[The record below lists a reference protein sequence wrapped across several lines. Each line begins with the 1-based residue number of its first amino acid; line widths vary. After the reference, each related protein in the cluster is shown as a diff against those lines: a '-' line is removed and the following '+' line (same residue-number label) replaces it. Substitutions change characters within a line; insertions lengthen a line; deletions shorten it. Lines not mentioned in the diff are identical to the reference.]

1 VRASSATKKYS
12 ADHSRETIIIFQSAI
27 EGGPRLKQKESKMS
41 SGLIAEHFAAHSKVV
56 DAAADRLIEQVERV
70 AGALIQ
76 SLKDGHKV
84 LAFGNGGSAT
94 QASHLVGELLGR
106 FAKTR
111 QPFPAIALA
120 SDAAT
125 VTCITN
131 DFSYDVLFER
141 QLQVLAHPGDIAFG
155 FTTSGRS
162 ENVKRGLAMAKKR
175 GAVTVA
181 VTGAAGLVEEVA
193 DHVLAVPS
201 DSTAHV
207 QEVHLM
213 LLHVWCIYVDRE
225 LGSAS

>member
-1 VRASSATKKYS
+1 
-12 ADHSRETIIIFQSAI
+12 
-27 EGGPRLKQKESKMS
+27 MS
-41 SGLIAEHFAAHSKVV
+41 SGLVAEHFAAHSKVV
-56 DAAADRLIEQVERV
+56 EQSARELSAQAETVARVLVE
-70 AGALIQ
+70 AL
-76 SLKDGHKV
+76 KNGHKV

-106 FAKTR
+106 FAMTR

-120 SDAAT
+120 SDAGT
-125 VTCITN
+125 VTCISN

-141 QLQVLAHPGDIAFG
+141 QLQALAQPGDVAFG

-162 ENVKRGLAMAKKR
+162 ENVIRGLAMAQKR

-181 VTGAAGLVEEVA
+181 VTGAAGLVAGTA

-201 DSTAHV
+201 ESTAHV

-213 LLHVWCIYVDRE
+213 LLHVWCIYIDKL
-225 LGSAS
+225 LGNV